1 MSDANIMAE
10 SYSGEGQIQ
19 MSGDEDNK
27 PMCKFCGKKFA
38 QSSYIKAHMRLHTGE
53 KPFACTFCPKRFSD
67 CSNWKKHERIHIR
80 QMGLSVDK
88 VEETKPVFVLQ
99 SFQSQKVK
107 SESGV
112 GFACKICGKAF
123 ANASSLTAHRRI
135 HSGERPYSDDAEVV
149 KHESDKLDEE
159 TLPPIETFTSRAD
172 LLSAGFPFPPQ
183 MPPLLSAGPI
193 HFPGAISL
201 TGEITTPVNM
211 FSPQLIPPGGVN
223 IQTMLQDYK
232 PAVSLPTITPVSVCS
247 QKQIYDT
254 SDTNV
259 VSTTTARDRK
269 YSTDSYTSRTL
280 STPDPACDSVS
291 NKYENEKG
299 TVRADNSEVET
310 TQGTESV
317 PKPPSEDSSFTSDHS
332 DNNHSDEQQGI
343 SRQNLHSRLISSSS
357 RKQRH
362 PMRRYS
368 GSGSMD
374 PDTSTQLTTSHASED
389 SEINELYGQSEDD
402 FLDSKSYRCEHCHIV
417 FEDCTLYL
425 LHNGFHSNDA
435 EPFKCVICKSVC
447 KDRIEFNCHLTSHI
461 K

>member
-1 MSDANIMAE
+1 MHERRHMMEMLHKCPVCPVKFSRWEDAKQHLSTHPEIATSTTLMENEEHEAV
-10 SYSGEGQIQ
+10 
-19 MSGDEDNK
+19 
-27 PMCKFCGKKFA
+27 
-38 QSSYIKAHMRLHTGE
+38 
-53 KPFACTFCPKRFSD
+53 
-67 CSNWKKHERIHIR
+67 KHER
-80 QMGLSVDK
+80 
-88 VEETKPVFVLQ
+88 
-99 SFQSQKVK
+99 
-107 SESGV
+107 
-112 GFACKICGKAF
+112 
-123 ANASSLTAHRRI
+123 
-135 HSGERPYSDDAEVV
+135 
-149 KHESDKLDEE
+149 DKLDEE

-183 MPPLLSAGPI
+183 MPPLLSGPI

-211 FSPQLIPPGGVN
+211 FSPQLIPSASVN
-223 IQTMLQDYK
+223 LQTMLQDYK
-232 PAVSLPTITPVSVCS
+232 PVVSLPALPPVSVCS

-269 YSTDSYTSRTL
+269 YSTDSYTSRSL

-299 TVRADNSEVET
+299 TPRADNSEVET
-310 TQGTESV
+310 TQGTEPV